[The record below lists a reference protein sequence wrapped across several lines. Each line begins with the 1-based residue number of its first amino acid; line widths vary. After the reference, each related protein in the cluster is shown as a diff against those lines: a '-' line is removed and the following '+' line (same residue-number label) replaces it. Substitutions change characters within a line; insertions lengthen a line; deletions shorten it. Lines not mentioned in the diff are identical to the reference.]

1 MCIIVCKP
9 AGIKLPSKERLERC
23 FNINKDGAGFMFIEK
38 NKVRIE
44 RGYFTFE
51 DFYKDLKHSI
61 KLDTPCVM
69 HFRIGT
75 HGTKSA
81 DNTHPFAVSDNDMFL
96 KNQRCYTDVGVA
108 HNGIISLTSSSYSS
122 HVNGIWSSDN
132 TSDTYKFVKEYLSLI
147 IENYK
152 FYQDDNALKLIEK
165 LIGSSN
171 KLAFLSK
178 DGHIQMINNFIEDEG
193 IFYSNSSYKP
203 VETTTITPRHK
214 SCYSDIGYDWEFFR
228 LDKTGYDFTVGACPA
243 TCEDDYSYCS
253 RCSNK
258 KSCLFYKS

>member
-9 AGIKLPSKERLERC
+9 AGVKLPNKDILERC
-23 FNINKDGAGFMFIEK
+23 FNTNNDGAGFMFVYK

-44 RGYFTFE
+44 KGYFTF
-51 DFYKDLKHSI
+51 DAFYKDLTDSI
-61 KLDTPCVM
+61 KVDTPCVM

-75 HGTKSA
+75 HGNKSP
-81 DNTHPFAVSDNDMFL
+81 DNTHPFAISDDDMFL

-108 HNGIISLTSSSYSS
+108 HNGIISLTSTNNFYSS
-122 HVNGIWSSDN
+122 DTS
-132 TSDTYKFVKEYLSLI
+132 SDTYKFVKEYLSLI
-147 IENYK
+147 IENYE
-152 FYQDDNALKLIEK
+152 FYKDDDTVKLIER

-178 DGHIQMINNFIEDEG
+178 DGHIEMINSFIEDDG

-203 VETTTITPRHK
+203 VDVKKFKINN
-214 SCYSDIGYDWEFFR
+214 YDMGYDWEFFKM
-228 LDKTGYDFTVGACPA
+228 DKIGYDFPTGACPA
-243 TCEDDYSYCS
+243 SCEDDYSYCS

-258 KSCLFYKS
+258 KNCKLYKSEFKEV